1 MGGTLLNIYS
11 NVGFALNLQAE
22 MMARLQEQVSTGS
35 RINRASDDPSAA
47 YRVLGLNSEK
57 RLLENYVDNMLQ
69 VSSALEISYNI
80 IEEITS
86 AISKE
91 KVHLT
96 QIVSST
102 YSDQGRNQL
111 AEEMNDVLEQVLVL
125 ANTRHMNQYLFGGS
139 NTGSAPYVAQRSNG
153 EITSVTYEGD
163 FDGRH
168 VEVAPGMESNIY
180 SVGDSIFRLD
190 SRGTPIFFG
199 DMGAAAG
206 VATSSV
212 RGYVWLTVTYN
223 ESSGQYELSIDGG
236 ASTVAVAGD
245 TSNLAV
251 TDSQTGRVLYVDGS
265 NITTTGT
272 SVVCVPGTYD
282 IFNTLI
288 SLRDILRNESGF
300 SNAMIEQLVNNSI
313 STLSELEDRLVEK
326 SVSTASKVGFLES
339 LKDTLSNIKFSAEDE
354 ATTLQQADI
363 SQVALD
369 ISRSE
374 VLYQMSLAVA
384 GKLMSLSLLDF
395 IG

>member
-69 VSSALEISYNI
+69 VSSTLEISYNI

-153 EITSVTYEGD
+153 EISSVTYEGD

-199 DMGAAAG
+199 DTGAAAG